1 MHEKGIDK
9 SLLYDFS
16 SECFDAIPEIDDLI
30 QRFGDEQMEKLKV
43 KHGKFLR
50 KHGRVD
56 SRV

>member
-9 SLLYDFS
+9 SLLYDLS
-16 SECFDAIPEIDDLI
+16 SECFDASPEIDDLI
-30 QRFGDEQMEKLKV
+30 QRFRDEQMEKLKV

-50 KHGRVD
+50 KRGRVD